1 MIKVTTH
8 DVARRAGVSQP
19 TVSLVLSGN
28 PRARV
33 AEGTRARVLRAAEE
47 LGYRPNMLA
56 RGLVQQRSYALGV
69 MVPDLGNPFFSEVV
83 RGVERVAA
91 QEGYAVLLC
100 DTREATA
107 ERHLEALRDRV
118 VDGVIIDA
126 VGGTSLPESLL
137 AGLNVM
143 LIDEPSER
151 WPGIASDALQA
162 GRLVAEHLLALGHRE
177 LAMTGPAEAA
187 HGFRMRERGFVQ
199 VLRGAGLSL
208 ESGRLRRAPATVQGG
223 MDAMRALLARSDRP
237 TAVFCVNDLMALGAL
252 KACLSAG
259 VGVPGGLSIAGC
271 DDIEMASVVT
281 PELTTVAV
289 PARELGARA
298 ARQLLQTLKG
308 GDRKPASSRPL
319 PVHLVVR
326 GSTAAPADRAHP
338 GDPGLPTGPNS
349 DD

>member
-1 MIKVTTH
+1 MSKVTTH

-69 MVPDLGNPFFSEVV
+69 VVPDLGNPFFAEVV

-91 QEGYAVLLC
+91 EEGYAVLLC
-100 DTREATA
+100 DTREATT
-107 ERHLEALRDRV
+107 ERHVGALRDRM

-126 VGGTSLPESLL
+126 LGAAALPEPLL

-151 WPGIASDALQA
+151 WPGVASDAREA
-162 GRLVAEHLLALGHRE
+162 GRLVGEHLLSLGHRA
-177 LAMTGPAEAA
+177 LALMAPAESSY
-187 HGFRMRERGFVQ
+187 GFRMRERGFVEA
-199 VLRGAGLSL
+199 LRGAGLTV
-208 ESGRLRRAPATVQGG
+208 ESRRLRRAPATVQGG
-223 MDAMRALLARSDRP
+223 GEAMRALLALPERP

-252 KACLSAG
+252 KACLTAG
-259 VGVPGGLSIAGC
+259 IAVPAQMSIAGC

-298 ARQLLQTLKG
+298 ARQLLRGLKG
-308 GDRKPASSRPL
+308 EGTRPGTPRPL
-319 PVHLVVR
+319 PVRLVVR
-326 GSTAAPADRAHP
+326 GSTAAAPRQ
-338 GDPGLPTGPNS
+338 S
-349 DD
+349 